1 MDQSF
6 PKSLR
11 LLKRS
16 AFDRTFDE
24 GVVLKNDQIV
34 VYCADGTTDRTRLGI
49 VIGKY
54 VKTAVQRNRLKR
66 VIRAGFRRAY
76 EALPEGYDLI
86 VIPRETSSLSSD
98 EVRQS
103 LKQLVR
109 EDQIRTNASGQD
121 AD

>member
-6 PKSLR
+6 PKSRR

-16 AFDRTFDE
+16 EFDRTFDR

-34 VYCADGTTDRTRLGI
+34 VYCADGTTDQTRLGI

-54 VKTAVQRNRLKR
+54 VKKAVQRNRLKR

-76 EALPEGYDLI
+76 EELPEGYDLI
-86 VIPRETSSLSSD
+86 VIPRDTSSLSSGD
-98 EVRQS
+98 VRKG
-103 LKQLVR
+103 LKTLVR
-109 EDQIRTNASGQD
+109 EENIQKKREEEDG
-121 AD
+121 